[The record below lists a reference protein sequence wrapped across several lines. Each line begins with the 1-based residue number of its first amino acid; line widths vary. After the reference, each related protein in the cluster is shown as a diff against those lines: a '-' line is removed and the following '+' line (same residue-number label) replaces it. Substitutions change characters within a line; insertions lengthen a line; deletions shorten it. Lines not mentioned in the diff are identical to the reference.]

1 MSHRTIVVATDLSPR
16 CDRPFDRALM
26 LAQEWKAKLIL
37 LHVADPGKG
46 KDTSSGLRDIEEKIM
61 RDLPETG
68 VEIEVRVKSGDI
80 AATIIETAEAEKSD
94 LIVTGVARYNSI
106 GDILLGGPVDQLIR
120 NASLPVLIV
129 KRRPRHDYRNLLI
142 ATDFSDC
149 SMKALTTAA
158 ELFPEPRL
166 HLVHAY
172 HDPYDAWLGS
182 DQVADDIKADEQKE
196 LARFLAKQA
205 ISDSVFDR
213 LNASIEKGEFST
225 VLYRKMEATRSDL
238 IVLGT
243 HGRSALSRA
252 ALGSNAQHVLGWAEQ
267 DVLMVRDRK

>member
-1 MSHRTIVVATDLSPR
+1 MSHRTIIVATDLSPR
-16 CDRPFDRALM
+16 CDRPFDRALI

-37 LHVADPGKG
+37 LHIADPGKG
-46 KDTSSGLRDIEEKIM
+46 EDSARRLRDIEEKIA
-61 RDLPETG
+61 RDLPETS
-68 VEIEVRVKSGDI
+68 VDIEVRVKSGDI
-80 AATIIETAEAEKSD
+80 AGTIIETAEAEKCD

-120 NASLPVLIV
+120 NASVPVLIV
-129 KRRPRHDYRNLLI
+129 KRRPRQSYRNLLI

-149 SMKALTTAA
+149 SMQALLTAA
-158 ELFPEPRL
+158 DLFPEPRL

-172 HDPYDAWLGS
+172 HDPYGAWLGS
-182 DQVADDIKADEQKE
+182 DQVADDMKSDEQKE

-213 LNASIEKGEFST
+213 LNASIDKGDLST
-225 VLYRKMEATRSDL
+225 VLYRKIEATQSDL

-243 HGRSALSRA
+243 HGRSALARA